1 MIAIP
6 KPRKP
11 RLTAKHQQL
20 FIGMLPQ
27 ITRVARQAFSGLDPE
42 GKEEATAEVIAAA
55 SIGYVEARA
64 ALAAASRAGRL
75 TARQARNARTSLD
88 QLWSQLLIVEV
99 TVTVVERA
107 GDIAESERLRG
118 YDAVHASAAI
128 EIGADVI
135 ATADAD
141 LARAADHL
149 GFHLA
154 GYDEN

>member
-1 MIAIP
+1 MITYVDTSILI
-6 KPRKP
+6 KV
-11 RLTAKHQQL
+11 L
-20 FIGMLPQ
+20 I
-27 ITRVARQAFSGLDPE
+27 
-42 GKEEATAEVIAAA
+42 EEPGSAAAAEIWDNSEVIVAA
-55 SIGYVEARA
+55 SIGYAEARA

-107 GDIAESERLRG
+107 GDIAEAERLRG

-154 GYDEN
+154 GCDEN